1 MKHTI
6 TILFSSFLFIASVLM
21 LHFSPDSG
29 EPPAGSDSESVY
41 ELRTYTTHEGKLDAL
56 HMRFMD
62 VTLRLFEK
70 HGITNIG
77 YWVPSDPELRENT
90 LIYLVKHDN
99 AEAAAASW
107 DAFRA
112 DPEWQEAYRE
122 SRADGPIVAQVV
134 SVYMTAT
141 EYSGM
146 K

>member
-6 TILFSSFLFIASVLM
+6 PLLISSFLFIASVLM

-29 EPPAGSDSESVY
+29 ESPAVTDSESVY

-56 HMRFMD
+56 HRRFMD
-62 VTLRLFEK
+62 HTLQLFEK

-77 YWVPSDPELRENT
+77 YWVPTNPELRENT
-90 LIYLVKHDN
+90 LIYLLKHDN
-99 AEAAAASW
+99 AEAASASW

-112 DPEWQEAYRE
+112 DPDWQEAYRE
-122 SRADGPIVAQVV
+122 SRTDGPIVAQVE

-141 EYSGM
+141 EYSGI

>member
-1 MKHTI
+1 MKHAI
-6 TILFSSFLFIASVLM
+6 PLLISSFLFITSVLM
-21 LHFSPDSG
+21 FHFFPDSV
-29 EPPAGSDSESVY
+29 EPPAVTDSEIVY
-41 ELRTYTTHEGKLDAL
+41 ELRTYTTHDGMLDAL
-56 HMRFMD
+56 HQRFAD
-62 VTLRLFEK
+62 HTLQLFEK
-70 HGITNIG
+70 HGMTNIG

-90 LIYLVKHDN
+90 LIYLLKHDN
-99 AEAAAASW
+99 ADVASASW

-122 SRADGPIVAQVV
+122 SHTDGPIVAHVE